1 MADNDLMEDDEIQE
15 QADDSMQSK
24 KKGLGF
30 LKVLIKW
37 IVIALVALIVI
48 VTVVVITMNIMD
60 RKGRNHSE
68 YPISEEYRED
78 RDILEWYESI
88 QKVSVK
94 TADRIPA
101 TVAVKVALGYTTGDK
116 NTPQELSARK
126 VELIDFLRKY
136 FKNKTAAEL
145 KQETKIQIEIK
156 NEINDN
162 ILTKNKIR
170 DVRFTQYDIIE
181 Q

>member
-15 QADDSMQSK
+15 QANDAMQK
-24 KKGLGF
+24 GKRGLGF

-37 IVIALVALIVI
+37 IIIALVALIVI
-48 VTVVVITMNIMD
+48 VTVVIITMNIRD
-60 RKGRNHSE
+60 KKGRSYSE
-68 YPISEEYRED
+68 YPISEEYREQ
-78 RDILEWYESI
+78 RDILEWFEAI
-88 QKVSVK
+88 KTIKVK

-101 TVAVKVALGYTTGDK
+101 TVIVKIAFGYTTGDK

-126 VELIDFLRKY
+126 VEMIDFLRYY
-136 FKNKTAAEL
+136 FKQKTAAEL
-145 KQETKIQIEIK
+145 KQEEKIKIEIK

-162 ILTKNKIR
+162 VLTKNKIR
-170 DVRFTQYDIIE
+170 DVRFTQYDIVE